1 MTLILYTSP
10 ICPWSQKTREF
21 LLKQKIPFE
30 EKDLSED
37 KIARKEILDLS
48 GQVGTPVIK
57 IKNEILIGYNPDK
70 IKEAI
75 KKNK

>member
-1 MTLILYTSP
+1 MALIIYTSP
-10 ICPWSQKTREF
+10 ICPWSQKTKDF
-21 LLKQKIPFE
+21 LNKQKIQYE

-57 IKNEILIGYNPDK
+57 IGKEILIGYNPDK
-70 IKEAI
+70 IKQAV